1 MRITRTAGGRRRR
14 AAVLAT
20 TGLTATALLL
30 AGCSSSDWSSSKP
43 DANGPITLTV
53 SDFGQFGYKE
63 AGLFAQYH
71 KLHPN
76 ITVKE
81 DTTADETTYYHKL
94 LQKLNSGSGLSDVQ
108 GVEVGRINEV
118 VDTRANQFADLST
131 VIHVN
136 DWVFWKEDQATTS
149 GGQVIGAG
157 TDIGPMSLCYN
168 TDLFRKAGLPTD
180 RDAVAKAVAGG
191 WSDYLALGKQYRKS
205 APKGTFFM
213 DSASAMFNAVVSSGA
228 QQYYDSSGRPSYKS
242 SVSVKDGWDLA
253 SQAATNKLTQG
264 LGQFSAPWA
273 AALRKGTVATVACP
287 AWMAGQISTSA
298 GAANKGKWDI
308 TVAPG
313 SSAANW
319 GGSFL
324 AVPKSGKHV
333 AEACALV
340 KWLTAPKQQA
350 AVFKAIGVFPSN
362 KKAYALP
369 EVQNAK
375 LPYFNDAPIG
385 KIYAQEATTIPGAV
399 LGPKDGVIKEAF
411 STQIYNM
418 EQRGISSTA
427 GWEAAIKSI
436 DKAIG

>member
-1 MRITRTAGGRRRR
+1 
-14 AAVLAT
+14 
-20 TGLTATALLL
+20 
-30 AGCSSSDWSSSKP
+30 
-43 DANGPITLTV
+43 
-53 SDFGQFGYKE
+53 
-63 AGLFAQYH
+63 
-71 KLHPN
+71 
-76 ITVKE
+76 
-81 DTTADETTYYHKL
+81 
-94 LQKLNSGSGLSDVQ
+94 
-108 GVEVGRINEV
+108 
-118 VDTRANQFADLST
+118 
-131 VIHVN
+131 
-136 DWVFWKEDQATTS
+136 
-149 GGQVIGAG
+149 
-157 TDIGPMSLCYN
+157 
-168 TDLFRKAGLPTD
+168 
-180 RDAVAKAVAGG
+180 
-191 WSDYLALGKQYRKS
+191 
-205 APKGTFFM
+205 
-213 DSASAMFNAVVSSGA
+213 
-228 QQYYDSSGRPSYKS
+228 
-242 SVSVKDGWDLA
+242 
-253 SQAATNKLTQG
+253 
-264 LGQFSAPWA
+264 
-273 AALRKGTVATVACP
+273 
-287 AWMAGQISTSA
+287 MAGQISTNA

-308 TVAPG
+308 TAAPG

-427 GWEAAIKSI
+427 ALGSGHQDDRQGDRLTVRAADGALAPRTTQETRPYAGSLPFQPVCVIPTTPRVARRLTGPYLGRAPKGADIAADPVGPAQCQGGARQGLVWLSDCEKLTEREAVMAAARARSGGRPTLAEVAARAGVGRGTVSRVINGSPRVSAHTRTRSRPPSPSS
-436 DKAIG
+436 DTSPTVRPARWQATGRTPSRW